1 MNKYLVEI
9 GVEEFPARF
18 VTSTKEQLKNN
29 TEKLLADKGL
39 AAETYRLE
47 STPRRF
53 AMWLEDIQAL
63 DQATEEIVRGPAKK
77 IAYDEEGRPSK
88 ALQGFMKSK
97 GLTEEDIYF
106 ETQGKD
112 EYVFAKVKKGEISVT
127 DALTEIIPEAIR
139 QISNPRSMRWGG
151 KNLQFLRPIRW
162 LVSLYNDEVLD
173 FDLEDIPVSNV
184 TKGHRFLG
192 ESEIVI
198 PTIDSYEEVLE
209 ENFVIV
215 DEKKRRDMINRGL
228 NRLARE
234 NGGVP
239 MVDKDLMDEV
249 VHIIEYPTV
258 FLGKIPE
265 EYLDLPQEVIITPM
279 KDHQRYFPVVKPN
292 EKTLLPYFLSVR
304 SGDDKGIE
312 NVVQGNER
320 VLVPRLEDAKFFYD
334 QDLSKTL
341 DEHAEKLEGLT
352 YHEELGTMKDKTDRL
367 VSLSQQI
374 GRRISCGAD
383 TIEHLGRA
391 AELSK
396 ADLVTNMVIEFT
408 ELEGTMGRIYAR
420 KAGENPIVAQAIE
433 EQYMPRSSGA
443 ELPQSSAGTIL
454 SLADKIDTLAGLFAI
469 DVSVTGSQ
477 DPFGLRR
484 AAIAVID
491 LLRANKI
498 NVNLDEIFRDAL
510 VLYVEQQGLVFD
522 YDEVIQKIRDFF
534 LGRLKVRLR
543 EEGVR
548 YDVVDAVLATE
559 GSDIFAFARK
569 AKAVQKYLDT
579 EDGNDL
585 ITSFVRI
592 ESMAEKATSTEVDED
607 ALLEED
613 TEMYDSLY
621 RSKQIA
627 NDIELDHY
635 KDALEGL
642 ADWMPIINQYMDK
655 TMILVDDE
663 KVKNN
668 RLAMLNS
675 AYACIETLLIPK
687 YIVRD

>member
-1 MNKYLVEI
+1 MNRYLVEI

-18 VTSTKEQLKNN
+18 VESTKEQLHNN
-29 TEKLLADKGL
+29 TKKLLADKGL
-39 AAETYRLE
+39 EVGSYRLE

-53 AMWLEDIQAL
+53 SMWLEDIKPL
-63 DQATEEIVRGPAKK
+63 DKSTEEVLRGPSKK
-77 IAYDEEGRPSK
+77 IAYDEEGKPSK

-97 GLTEEDIYF
+97 GLSEEDIYF

-112 EYVFAKVKKGEISVT
+112 EYVFAKVKKGQISVE
-127 DALTEIIPEAIR
+127 DALRGVIPEAIR

-162 LVSLYNDEVLD
+162 VLSLYDDQVLD
-173 FDLEDIPVSNV
+173 FDLEGIPVSNL

-192 ESEIVI
+192 KAEIEV
-198 PTIDSYEEVLE
+198 PSIDAYEGLLE
-209 ENFVIV
+209 ENFVII
-215 DEKKRRDMINRGL
+215 DEKTRRDMINRGL

-239 MVDKDLMDEV
+239 MIDQELMDEV

-265 EYLDLPQEVIITPM
+265 EYLELPAEVIITPM

-292 EKTLLPYFLSVR
+292 DNALLPYFLSVR
-304 SGDDKGIE
+304 NGDDKGIE
-312 NVVQGNER
+312 NVIEGNER
-320 VLVPRLEDAKFFYD
+320 VLVPRLEDAKFFYE
-334 QDLSKTL
+334 QDLSKSL
-341 DEHAEKLEGLT
+341 DEHAKKLEGLT
-352 YHEELGTMKDKTDRL
+352 YHEELGTMADKTKRL

-383 TIEHLGRA
+383 TIEHLARA

-408 ELEGTMGRIYAR
+408 ELEGTMGRIYA
-420 KAGENPIVAQAIE
+420 KKGGENPIVAQAIE

-443 ELPQSSAGTIL
+443 PLPSSSAGTIL
-454 SLADKIDTLAGLFAI
+454 SLTDKIDTMAGLFAI

-484 AAIAVID
+484 AAIAITD
-491 LLRANKI
+491 LLLAGKI
-498 NVNLDEIFRDAL
+498 NVNLDEVFRDAL
-510 VLYVEQQGLVFD
+510 VLYVEQLGLVFD

-543 EEGVR
+543 EDGIR
-548 YDVVDAVLATE
+548 YDVVDAVLATQ
-559 GSDIFAFARK
+559 GSDIVAYAKK
-569 AKAVQKYLDT
+569 AKAVQRVLDT
-579 EDGNDL
+579 EQGNDL
-585 ITSFVRI
+585 MTSFVRI
-592 ESMAEKATSTEVDED
+592 ESMADKATTDEVIEEN
-607 ALLEED
+607 LLEED
-613 TEMYDSLY
+613 KEMFDSLY
-621 RSKQIA
+621 RSKQIKG
-627 NDIELDHY
+627 DIELDHY
-635 KDALEGL
+635 RDALEGL
-642 ADWMPIINQYMDK
+642 ADWMPLINRYMDQ

-663 KVKNN
+663 KVKTN
-668 RLAMLNS
+668 RLAMLKQ